1 MENFGDKNRFLT
13 NRAIKEIATDQS
25 FAYFLSIDQ
34 HLEFI
39 VFISL
44 WVQKHQQIHISEK
57 SAKQMVLI

>member
-1 MENFGDKNRFLT
+1 MEFFGDKTRFLI

-25 FAYFLSIDQ
+25 FAYFLAIDQ

-57 SAKQMVLI
+57 SAKHMVLI